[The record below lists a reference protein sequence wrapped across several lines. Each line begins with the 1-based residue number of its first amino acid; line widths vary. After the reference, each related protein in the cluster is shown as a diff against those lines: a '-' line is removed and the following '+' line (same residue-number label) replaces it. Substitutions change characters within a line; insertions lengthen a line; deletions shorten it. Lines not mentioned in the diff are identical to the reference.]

1 MNVLKKL
8 GLVRTHP
15 APYVPVVLRTLR
27 GPHTPLEEGTS
38 WYLAGP
44 MRGHPEFNFPA
55 FYRAAYH
62 LRHHFHLV
70 VWSPA
75 ENSREEEF
83 ARMSKGY
90 DPSTGSPGDGG
101 GRDALSFF
109 MEVDLAQVARADG
122 VIVLPGWQ
130 ESEGAV
136 LEVLVA
142 LYLGKPVI
150 RYDSWTRV
158 ERVRPTHRLRGVINY
173 YSKAEVQNA
182 AGL

>member
-15 APYVPVVLRTLR
+15 I
-27 GPHTPLEEGTS
+27 PHDEPRVYAGLKGQPPLEEGTS

-44 MRGHPEFNFPA
+44 MRGYPEFNFPA
-55 FYRAAYH
+55 FARAAYR
-62 LRHHFHLV
+62 LRRLGLI

-83 ARMSKGY
+83 ARISKGY

-173 YSKAEVQNA
+173 YSKVEVQNA